1 MSTSPETKVRSEDRL
16 ISVISHW
23 LARHIGNAELQQGL
37 EQKSTVGLTPSQEE
51 AVRELAEELDKVEP
65 GERGHVEMVARE
77 TIEVLGLG
85 E

>member
-1 MSTSPETKVRSEDRL
+1 MSTSPETKVRTEDRL

-23 LARHIGNAELQQGL
+23 LARHIGNVELQQTL
-37 EQKSTVGLTPSQEE
+37 EKRGTAGLTPGQEE
-51 AVRELAEELDKVEP
+51 AVRELVEELDKVEP

-77 TIEVLGLG
+77 TIEVLALG

>member
-1 MSTSPETKVRSEDRL
+1 MSTSPDLKVRTEDRL

-23 LARHIGNAELQQGL
+23 LARHIGNAELQQTL
-37 EQKSTVGLTPSQEE
+37 EENGTDGLTPGQEE
-51 AVRELAEELDKVEP
+51 AVRELVEELDKVAP

-77 TIEVLGLG
+77 TIEVLALG

>member
-1 MSTSPETKVRSEDRL
+1 MSTSPDTKLRTEDRL
-16 ISVISHW
+16 ISAISHW
-23 LARHIGNAELQQGL
+23 LARHIGNAELQQTLEENGTAGL
-37 EQKSTVGLTPSQEE
+37 SSGQAD

-77 TIEVLGLG
+77 TIEVLALG

>member
-1 MSTSPETKVRSEDRL
+1 MSTSPDLKVRTEDRL

-23 LARHIGNAELQQGL
+23 LARHIGNAELQQTL
-37 EQKSTVGLTPSQEE
+37 EENGTDGLTPGQEE
-51 AVRELAEELDKVEP
+51 AVRELSEELDKVEP

-77 TIEVLGLG
+77 TIEVLALG

>member
-1 MSTSPETKVRSEDRL
+1 MSTSPDLKVRTEDRL

-23 LARHIGNAELQQGL
+23 LARHIGNAELQQTL
-37 EQKSTVGLTPSQEE
+37 EESGTDGLTPGQEE
-51 AVRELAEELDKVEP
+51 AVRELVEELDKVAP

-77 TIEVLGLG
+77 TIEVLALG

>member
-1 MSTSPETKVRSEDRL
+1 MSTSPDTKVRSEDRL

-23 LARHIGNAELQQGL
+23 LARHIGNAELQQTL
-37 EQKSTVGLTPSQEE
+37 EEKGTGGLTPGQEE

-77 TIEVLGLG
+77 TIEVLALG